1 MIYTKKGDEGYSGN
15 FKNTRY
21 PKDYVL
27 FDLLGTID
35 ELSSH
40 LGLAKTESI
49 EVVGDTITALQK
61 EFILL
66 MGSIAG
72 SQPFDTKQA
81 TLRLEKL
88 IDAFSAKITRDG
100 KFTISGQTKGGAH
113 LDVARTVARRVERE
127 AVRAS
132 KLFLVKK
139 EELSYFNRLSDLLY
153 VLARYQDQLYV
164 PKDEKIII
172 YDKPNDGTFNMKLAE
187 NLCQTVISRARE
199 MGVKVVCAVCDGG
212 GNLMAMLRDDDAYI
226 ASINVAQNKAY
237 TAVSLKMP
245 TETLAGL
252 TKPGDSLYGIQH
264 QDSRLVVFGGGI
276 PLIIN
281 DVIVGGFG
289 VSGGSLEQDTALAAY
304 AKEVFQN
311 ITKVN
316 E

>member
-15 FKNTRY
+15 FKNVRY

-49 EVVGDTITALQK
+49 EVVGDTVTALQQ

-66 MGSIAG
+66 MGFLAG
-72 SQPFDTKQA
+72 GDSFDTKQA
-81 TLRLEKL
+81 TIRLEKL

-113 LDVARTVARRVERE
+113 LDVARTVARRAERE
-127 AVRAS
+127 AVKAS

-139 EELSYFNRLSDLLY
+139 EDLSYFNRLSDLLY

-164 PKDEKIII
+164 PKDEKTVI
-172 YDKPNDGTFNMKLAE
+172 YDKPNAESFNMKKAQE
-187 NLCQTVISRARE
+187 LCQIVIAKARE
-199 MGVKVVCAVCDGG
+199 MGVRVVCAVCDGG
-212 GNLMAMLRDDDAYI
+212 GNLMTMLRDDDAYI

-264 QDSRLVVFGGGI
+264 QDNRLVVFGGGI
-276 PLIIN
+276 PLIVN
-281 DVIVGGFG
+281 DTIVGGFG
-289 VSGGSLEQDTALAAY
+289 VSGGSLEQDTALASY
-304 AKEVFQN
+304 AKEVFYK
-311 ITKVN
+311 ITKVC

>member
-15 FKNTRY
+15 LKNNRY

-66 MGSIAG
+66 MGAIAG
-72 SQPFDTKQA
+72 GNPFDTKQA
-81 TLRLEKL
+81 TMRLEKL
-88 IDAFSAKITRDG
+88 IDAFSAKITRGG

-113 LDVARTVARRVERE
+113 LDVARTVARRAERE

-139 EELSYFNRLSDLLY
+139 EDLSYFNRLSDLLY

-164 PKDEKIII
+164 PKDEKTVV
-172 YDKPNDGTFNMKLAE
+172 YDKPNAGPFNMKKAE
-187 NLCQTVISRARE
+187 EAIEQLLKDKNESFILEIMTCRE
-199 MGVKVVCAVCDGG
+199 AVETRKG
-212 GNLMAMLRDDDAYI
+212 A
-226 ASINVAQNKAY
+226 AQK
-237 TAVSLKMP
+237 
-245 TETLAGL
+245 
-252 TKPGDSLYGIQH
+252 
-264 QDSRLVVFGGGI
+264 
-276 PLIIN
+276 
-281 DVIVGGFG
+281 
-289 VSGGSLEQDTALAAY
+289 
-304 AKEVFQN
+304 
-311 ITKVN
+311 
-316 E
+316 